1 MSPDVIALPVWV
13 LLALVLGCA
22 VVFRA
27 VRVWLAAVAVIA
39 GLYLASTTAGQSVMT
54 QINHAIH
61 PGTSSTTT
69 REHG

>member
-1 MSPDVIALPVWV
+1 MTPDVISIPVWV
-13 LLALVLGCA
+13 PLALVIGCA

-39 GLYLASTTAGQSVMT
+39 GLYLASTSAGQSVMT

-61 PGTSSTTT
+61 PTTARSS
-69 REHG
+69 R